1 MADDVLDPRVH
12 FPGMTDVH
20 QPRQTDLPPVPYPAA
35 SCGPGFAGRPDPRFV
50 AAAVYDGIYAG
61 YYDDLVAA
69 MEREWTALAN
79 KALAKYETWK
89 EKNDVRSAQAPNG
102 VHAPSAEWR
111 DVKGNETETIRR
123 QGRISD
129 IIVTPLPSPRAKEPQ
144 DTGFE
149 AALLDSGR
157 PILLV
162 PHNKPL
168 KVKDAKIVVAWNGSA
183 EAARA
188 VAAAMPLLHE
198 AEQVLVFTAAEG
210 SVEAGMADE
219 LVAYL
224 KWHRI
229 PASKLVHGSNEG
241 VSVEEVLQAAAHKAG
256 ADLLVMGAYTHNRWR
271 ELIFGG
277 VTRHMFNH
285 ASMPVLM
292 AH

>member
-1 MADDVLDPRVH
+1 
-12 FPGMTDVH
+12 
-20 QPRQTDLPPVPYPAA
+20 
-35 SCGPGFAGRPDPRFV
+35 
-50 AAAVYDGIYAG
+50 
-61 YYDDLVAA
+61 
-69 MEREWTALAN
+69 
-79 KALAKYETWK
+79 
-89 EKNDVRSAQAPNG
+89 
-102 VHAPSAEWR
+102 
-111 DVKGNETETIRR
+111 
-123 QGRISD
+123 
-129 IIVTPLPSPRAKEPQ
+129 
-144 DTGFE
+144 
-149 AALLDSGR
+149 
-157 PILLV
+157 
-162 PHNKPL
+162 
-168 KVKDAKIVVAWNGSA
+168 
-183 EAARA
+183 
-188 VAAAMPLLHE
+188 
-198 AEQVLVFTAAEG
+198 VLVFTAAEG